1 MRVAWLVLAGCAAPV
16 ASATQAVTNGSAD
29 IVDPAVVALIGSD
42 GSVLCTAS
50 VISDHTGITAA
61 HCFSGPPART
71 LRIFFGNE
79 VGNAGGFFA
88 VSDAKQHPA
97 FDLNTFANDVA
108 MFTFRGGTPV
118 APLALDTRTIDASLV
133 GTTFDAVGFGTTG
146 SAPDTGIKRAGV
158 AQISDVGAA
167 QITTVPDPSQPCEGD
182 SGGPMLLSP
191 DAVAAVVSHGDVAC
205 TDHAVYQRIDVVRAA
220 FVDPY
225 IAATA
230 PGTAHVGD
238 ACFYDA
244 QCAEGPCLQTE
255 DDPLLYFCSQPCT
268 TASDCPAAMK
278 CTANFCRYREPS
290 PGALGAVCASGSDCS
305 STTCIDQ
312 VCTISCLGQAC
323 PAGYEC
329 RGQDLSQYCF
339 APAGGCG
346 GCASGGE
353 GLPIWLI
360 VGWLWY
366 AASRQ
371 RNTSRTD

>member
-16 ASATQAVTNGSAD
+16 ASQTQAVTNGSAD
-29 IVDPAVVALIGSD
+29 PGDPAVVALAGSD
-42 GSVLCTAS
+42 GTVLCTAS
-50 VISDHTGITAA
+50 VIGAHTGITAA

-71 LRIFFGNE
+71 LRIFFGSD
-79 VGNAGGFFA
+79 VASTSGFAA
-88 VSDAKQHPA
+88 VADAKQHPA
-97 FDLNTFANDVA
+97 FDPTTFANDVA
-108 MFTFRGGTPV
+108 MFTFRDASTV
-118 APLALDTRTIDASLV
+118 TPLALDTRTIDATLV

-146 SAPDTGIKRAGV
+146 SAADTGTKRAGV
-158 AQISDVGAA
+158 AQISQVDAA

-230 PGTAHVGD
+230 PGTAHTGD
-238 ACFYDA
+238 ACFYDGH
-244 QCAEGPCLQTE
+244 CAGGPCLQTK

-268 TASDCPAAMK
+268 KDSDCPAAMS
-278 CTANFCRYREPS
+278 CASDGCRYREPS
-290 PGALGAVCASGSDCS
+290 PGALGAACASGSDCT
-305 STTCIDQ
+305 STTCIDK
-312 VCTISCLGQAC
+312 VCTTSCLGQAC

-329 RGQDLSQYCF
+329 RGQDLAQYCF
-339 APAGGCG
+339 APPAGC
-346 GCASGGE
+346 GCASGGD
-353 GLPIWLI
+353 GVPIWLI
-360 VGWLWY
+360 VGFVWY

-371 RNTSRTD
+371 RNTPPTD

>member
-29 IVDPAVVALIGSD
+29 PGDPAVVALVGSD
-42 GSVLCTAS
+42 GTVLCTAS
-50 VISDHTGITAA
+50 VIGDHTGITAA

-71 LRIFFGNE
+71 LRFFFGNV
-79 VGNAGGFFA
+79 VGDAGGFSA

-97 FDLNTFANDVA
+97 FAPNTFANDVA
-108 MFTFRGGTPV
+108 MFTFRGGVAV
-118 APLALDTRTIDASLV
+118 APLALDTRTIDGSLV
-133 GTTFDAVGFGTTG
+133 GTTFDAVGFGTSG
-146 SAPDTGIKRAGV
+146 SAADTGIKRAGV

-230 PGTAHVGD
+230 PGTVHVGD
-238 ACFYDA
+238 ACLYED

-268 TASDCPAAMK
+268 TMSDCPAAMR
-278 CTANFCRYREPS
+278 CAANFCRYREPS
-290 PGALGAVCASGSDCS
+290 PGAIGAACASGSDCS
-305 STTCIDQ
+305 SATCIGK
-312 VCTISCLGQAC
+312 VCTISCFDQAC
-323 PAGYEC
+323 PSGFEC
-329 RGQDLSQYCF
+329 RRQDLSQYCF
-339 APAGGCG
+339 APTSGCS
-346 GCASGGE
+346 GCASGGDD
-353 GLPIWLI
+353 LPIWLI
-360 VGWLWY
+360 VGALWY